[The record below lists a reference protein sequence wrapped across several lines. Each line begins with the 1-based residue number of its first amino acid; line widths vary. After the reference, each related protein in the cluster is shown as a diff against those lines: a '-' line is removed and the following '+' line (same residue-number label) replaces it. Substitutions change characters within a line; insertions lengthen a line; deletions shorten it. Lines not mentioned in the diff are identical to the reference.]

1 VALLDLASAEIFRET
16 CLRIEKEKR
25 TTAGCKH
32 WMDEL
37 SAFIDWVKA
46 ADENT
51 RASAQFQERLWEKNP
66 VSNPGQGN
74 ISVAPAIADESFR
87 RWVAQESVK
96 DLPVDPNEKR
106 SSLIS
111 FRDGLIEKLKVLQPG
126 KTPHLKI
133 FRVLAAFFPESFT
146 TVAHK
151 SKLRQLYDRMGGA
164 PGANAVE
171 SHLFIRERID
181 KALGPTDG
189 RPDEAMWRMALAWYL
204 YELIDAE
211 KPAEERTA
219 TLGPVAGEE
228 TLLPL
233 SAARRRRGLTAIKG
247 NFSTVLTVLEVV
259 KEGMSREDLLDYL
272 HTANP
277 DHKANTS
284 KTIINILRSELA
296 VIKQV
301 DGEYRL
307 TDRGEAILE
316 SGESSELGD
325 WLITRILGVDHVLKA
340 LQKGARP
347 RNELMDLL
355 QQVNPGWTT
364 TFAPQAILSWLI
376 SVKAIQV
383 AADGKLVLTAL
394 GADWTAL
401 IKWEP
406 EFLAAE
412 PETVIPAVQAALATR
427 PARPTLPSLD
437 AVRATVLSAGTYEPQ
452 KIEQLHLGLWS
463 PEIRHFAVLTGISGS
478 GKTRLAKHYAEAL
491 TGTTATEASSR
502 IHIEAVQPAWYDPA
516 PLLGY
521 VSPLK
526 ESSYT
531 RTAFLNFLLQASADP
546 THAYVAVLDE
556 MNLSHPEQYFAP
568 LLSAMET
575 GGVLRFHAE
584 GDTFDGV
591 PAFILYPANLAIIGT
606 INMDE
611 TTHGLSDKVLDR
623 AFTLEFSSVDMADY
637 PGWSSRAVS
646 SDIRERITA
655 VLTALLTTLRPV
667 RLHFG
672 WRVVDDVVD
681 FVAAG
686 VTASASGGVNG
697 LLDAAIYA
705 KVLPKLRG
713 DDSDSFRKA
722 IQNVEEVLKKYELQ
736 RSQDRVSDLAAD
748 LRVAGSARFWR

>member
-1 VALLDLASAEIFRET
+1 MRLD
-16 CLRIEKEKR
+16 KEKR
-25 TTAGCKH
+25 TSPECKK

-46 ADENT
+46 ADEKT
-51 RASAQFQERLWEKNP
+51 RASVEFQERLWERNP
-66 VSNPGQGN
+66 VSSPGQGN
-74 ISVAPAIADESFR
+74 ISVSASISDDAFR
-87 RWVAQESVK
+87 RWVAHESVME
-96 DLPVDPNEKR
+96 LPADPAER
-106 SSLIS
+106 QASLIR
-111 FRDGLIEKLKVLQPG
+111 FREGLVEKLKNLQPG

-133 FRVLAAFFPESFT
+133 FRVLAAFFPANFT

-151 SKLRQLYDRMGGA
+151 SKLRQLYDRMGGTA
-164 PGANAVE
+164 GANAVA
-171 SHLFIRERID
+171 SHLFIREQID
-181 KALGPTDG
+181 KALGPGDA
-189 RPDEAMWRMALAWYL
+189 RPNEAAWRMALPWYL

-219 TLGPVAGEE
+219 TLGAVAGEE
-228 TLLPL
+228 NLLPL

-272 HTANP
+272 QTANP
-277 DHKANTS
+277 DHKATTS

-307 TDRGEAILE
+307 SDRGEAVLE

-340 LQKGARP
+340 LRKGARA
-347 RNELMDLL
+347 RSELMDLL
-355 QQVNPGWTT
+355 KQVNPGWTT
-364 TFAPQAILSWLI
+364 TFAPQAVLSWLI
-376 SVKAIQV
+376 SLKAVQV
-383 AADGKLVLTAL
+383 AADGKLGLTSL
-394 GADWTAL
+394 GTEWAAL

-412 PETVIPAVQAALATR
+412 PETVNPAIQAIPLGHPLR
-427 PARPTLPSLD
+427 PILPNLD
-437 AVRATVLSAGTYEPQ
+437 TIRASVLSSGTYEPQ
-452 KIEQLHLGLWS
+452 KVEHLHLGLWS
-463 PEIRHFAVLTGISGS
+463 PQIRHFAVLTGISGS
-478 GKTRLAKHYAEAL
+478 GKTRLATHYAEAL
-491 TGTTATEASSR
+491 TGTSATEASSR
-502 IHIEAVQPAWYDPA
+502 VHIEAVQPAWYDPA

-526 ESSYT
+526 ELSYT

-546 THAYVAVLDE
+546 TRPYVAVLDE

-575 GGVLRFHAE
+575 GGALRFHAE

-591 PAFILYPANLAIIGT
+591 PAFIRYPANLAIIGT

-637 PGWSSRAVS
+637 PGWPQKGVAA
-646 SDIRERITA
+646 DIQERIITVLSA
-655 VLTALLTTLRPV
+655 LLTALHPV

-686 VTASASGGVNG
+686 MATSASGGLNG

-705 KVLPKLRG
+705 KVVPKLRG
-713 DDSDSFRKA
+713 DDSDGFRKA
-722 IQNVEEVLKKYELQ
+722 LQGVEEVLKKHELH
-736 RSQDRVSDLAAD
+736 RSKDRVIDLTAD
-748 LRVAGSARFWR
+748 LRAAGSARFWR